1 MEKEALFMGKS
12 RGEELKAEKLV
23 LETCKLK

>member
-1 MEKEALFMGKS
+1 MEKEEMLMSKS
-12 RGEELKAEKLV
+12 RGEELRAEKLV

>member
-1 MEKEALFMGKS
+1 MKKEGVFMGKS
-12 RGEELKAEKLV
+12 RGEEFRAEKLV